1 MILFGTLLNI
11 DAQIPTEG
19 LVGYWPFS
27 GNAND
32 ESGNENHGIVHG
44 ATLTEDRFGNADKAY
59 VFANNTDDIEV
70 LSSTELQLD
79 TSYKI
84 SLWINPLSS
93 YGKATYYCRNPQ
105 QFNINN

>member
-32 ESGNENHGIVHG
+32 ESGNENHGIVQ
-44 ATLTEDRFGNADKAY
+44 E
-59 VFANNTDDIEV
+59 
-70 LSSTELQLD
+70 LS
-79 TSYKI
+79 
-84 SLWINPLSS
+84 
-93 YGKATYYCRNPQ
+93 
-105 QFNINN
+105 